1 MEKKPYLRKNPVKDK
16 EARVLDSV
24 FGCHKLNS
32 SAEMLFPACVEITE
46 NGQNHFFLEIS
57 VCEKGDFP
65 FIILTIAFMKR
76 VKHQLKMQ
84 LNFKIRP

>member
-1 MEKKPYLRKNPVKDK
+1 
-16 EARVLDSV
+16 
-24 FGCHKLNS
+24 
-32 SAEMLFPACVEITE
+32 MLFPACVEITE

-84 LNFKIRP
+84 LNFKIPP